1 MNFIKHKYHRVVA
14 FMLAVCMLVL
24 SVPSQAVY
32 ASSPSGA
39 SESDGIYTSMYD
51 VSTALTAYA
60 NNVVGSNTNDKHD
73 DHKLKEMDEKKP
85 GIAGA
90 YVGYGDSDK
99 GFYGYI
105 ASNTAKAVTSSSY
118 DAWLNVGDNGSTYA
132 YARYGHLLS
141 DLGLDET
148 GDATGS
154 SMMRSTF
161 GLFMQGT
168 HSVAGFVPT
177 IFEFSLKILRT
188 LNPFRFLIKD
198 DKTTYD
204 ESEYGGSA
212 NGLFDGGTTSTD
224 GSVES
229 GAGAVDKAITDN
241 AHGENAV
248 DVTASAGALEPVVKV
263 MTSIYSG
270 TRAIG
275 FLSIIPL
282 LLVLLLWSMLMKR
295 DMSGL
300 KSFVIKFAFIATGV
314 PLCAA
319 LYTGVLDQTLTAVQ
333 TNPAASR
340 LVACTFVD
348 FQSWVQS
355 SRLDLPSGVTL
366 KSVGKSN
373 SSGDSTTAAG
383 AASAET
389 LRSLRDITFRIN
401 NAVYQ
406 FNGLSTS
413 GIGGFG
419 STTEQKEAANF
430 NPGMWDN
437 NGHLKD
443 NGSNSTVE
451 KQVNGLL
458 QRYRSGDFYQ
468 ASAWE
473 TSVNS
478 ALNKYHASELGAT
491 PSTSNANT
499 NDGKVYQMYDETDE
513 ATDWMNRTVA
523 DNKKIFTGH
532 KWNNFNIFSNGALT
546 TQDSTAG
553 IRVDST
559 IIYNSG
565 LGSNNWTDDMA
576 DPAVKGGL
584 SSISMY
590 NYLSS
595 SFDDAS
601 ISVYSAQKSTSE
613 YTKKA
618 HYAVNL
624 IGSGALRVAYALN
637 CVACLFSFALIG
649 VMYGLGMVISNLKR
663 GISMLMQI
671 PFAMMGAVRGIIQ
684 VVMYVFTMCI
694 ELLFTVYVYQFVCE
708 FIVIFASVIETPI
721 SNLVKQADGMTESV
735 IFGGRFS
742 FLTNFVSPETLYNN
756 RYLFVLGV
764 FGLMVAVIL
773 FTGHVL
779 VKSNAYLSA
788 YEYAVCKWYRL
799 ITCKEMLPV
808 FDKWM
813 ARRKSL
819 YVWDDVSEIN
829 DLVSE
834 TVHDLSRSK
843 SDLEKGAC
851 HI

>member
-1 MNFIKHKYHRVVA
+1 MNFIKQKYHRVVA
-14 FMLAVCMLVL
+14 FMLAVCMFVL
-24 SVPSQAVY
+24 SVPSQPVY

-39 SESDGIYTSMYD
+39 SESEGIYTSMYD

-73 DHKLKEMDEKKP
+73 DHKLKEMDDKKP

-132 YARYGHLLS
+132 YTRYGHLLS

-198 DKTTYD
+198 DTTTYK

-212 NGLFDGGTTSTD
+212 DGLFDSGSTSTD

-241 AHGENAV
+241 ATGENAA

-282 LLVLLLWSMLMKR
+282 LLVLLLWSMLMRR

-300 KSFVIKFAFIATGV
+300 KAFVIKFAFIATGV

-413 GIGGFG
+413 GIGVGN
-419 STTEQKEAANF
+419 TDAKEAANF

-437 NGHLKD
+437 NGHLKN
-443 NGSNSTVE
+443 NGSDSTVE

-473 TSVNS
+473 TSVNG

-523 DNKKIFTGH
+523 DNKKIFKGQ
-532 KWNNFNIFSNGALT
+532 KWNNFNIFSNGALKS
-546 TQDSTAG
+546 DSTASTK
-553 IRVDST
+553 VDST
-559 IIYNSG
+559 ITYNSG
-565 LGSNNWTDDMA
+565 LGSNNWTSDMA

-756 RYLFVLGV
+756 RYLFALGV

-773 FTGHVL
+773 FTGYVL

-834 TVHDLSRSK
+834 TVHDLLRSK

>member
-132 YARYGHLLS
+132 YTRYGHLLS

-198 DKTTYD
+198 DKTTYA

-212 NGLFDGGTTSTD
+212 SGLFDSGSTSED

-241 AHGENAV
+241 AHGENAA

-413 GIGGFG
+413 GIGVGN
-419 STTEQKEAANF
+419 TDAKEAANF

-443 NGSNSTVE
+443 NGSDSTVE

-473 TSVNS
+473 TSVNG

-523 DNKKIFTGH
+523 DNKKIFKGQ
-532 KWNNFNIFSNGALT
+532 KWNNFNIFSNGALKS
-546 TQDSTAG
+546 DSTASTK
-553 IRVDST
+553 VDST
-559 IIYNSG
+559 ITYNSG
-565 LGSNNWTDDMA
+565 LGSNNWTSDMA

-756 RYLFVLGV
+756 HYLFVFGV

-829 DLVSE
+829 DLVLE

>member
-132 YARYGHLLS
+132 YTRYGHLLS

-212 NGLFDGGTTSTD
+212 SGLFDSGSTSED

-300 KSFVIKFAFIATGV
+300 KAFVIKFAFIATGV

-413 GIGGFG
+413 GIGIGNDAD
-419 STTEQKEAANF
+419 KKAAANF

-443 NGSNSTVE
+443 NGSDSTVE

-473 TSVNS
+473 TSVNG

-523 DNKKIFTGH
+523 DNKKIFKGQ
-532 KWNNFNIFSNGALT
+532 KWNNFNIFSNGALKS
-546 TQDSTAG
+546 DSTASTK
-553 IRVDST
+553 VDST
-559 IIYNSG
+559 ITYNSG
-565 LGSNNWTDDMA
+565 LGSNNWTSDMA

-721 SNLVKQADGMTESV
+721 SDLVKQADGMTESV

>member
-132 YARYGHLLS
+132 YTRYGHLLS

-198 DKTTYD
+198 DKTTYA

-212 NGLFDGGTTSTD
+212 SGLFDSGSTSED

-241 AHGENAV
+241 AHGENAA

-300 KSFVIKFAFIATGV
+300 KAFVIRFAFIATGV

-373 SSGDSTTAAG
+373 SGGDSTTAAG
-383 AASAET
+383 VASAET

-413 GIGGFG
+413 GIGVGN
-419 STTEQKEAANF
+419 TDAKEAANF

-443 NGSNSTVE
+443 NSHDSTVE

-473 TSVNS
+473 TSVNG

-523 DNKKIFTGH
+523 DNKKIFKGQ
-532 KWNNFNIFSNGALT
+532 KWNNFNIFSNGALKS
-546 TQDSTAG
+546 DSTASTK
-553 IRVDST
+553 VDST
-559 IIYNSG
+559 ITYNSG
-565 LGSNNWTDDMA
+565 LGSNNWTGDMA

-756 RYLFVLGV
+756 YYLFVLGV

-813 ARRKSL
+813 ARRKSF

>member
-1 MNFIKHKYHRVVA
+1 MNFIKQKYHRVVA
-14 FMLAVCMLVL
+14 FMLAVCMFVL
-24 SVPSQAVY
+24 SVPLQPVY

-39 SESDGIYTSMYD
+39 SESEGIYTSMYD

-73 DHKLKEMDEKKP
+73 DHKLKEMDDKKP

-132 YARYGHLLS
+132 YTRYGHLLS

-198 DKTTYD
+198 EKTTYK
-204 ESEYGGSA
+204 ESDYGGSA
-212 NGLFDGGTTSTD
+212 DGLFDSGSTSTD

-241 AHGENAV
+241 AHGENAA

-300 KSFVIKFAFIATGV
+300 KAFVIKFAFIATGV
-314 PLCAA
+314 PLCAV

-413 GIGGFG
+413 GIGVGN
-419 STTEQKEAANF
+419 TDAKEAANF

-443 NGSNSTVE
+443 NSHDSTVE

-473 TSVNS
+473 TSVNG

-523 DNKKIFTGH
+523 DNKKIFKGQ
-532 KWNNFNIFSNGALT
+532 KWNNFNIFSNGALKS
-546 TQDSTAG
+546 DSTASTK
-553 IRVDST
+553 VDSNIT
-559 IIYNSG
+559 YNSG
-565 LGSNNWTDDMA
+565 LGSNNWTGDMA

-721 SNLVKQADGMTESV
+721 SDLVKQADGMTESV

-764 FGLMVAVIL
+764 FGLMVAVVL

-779 VKSNAYLSA
+779 VKSYAYLSA

-799 ITCKEMLPV
+799 ITCREMLPI

-834 TVHDLSRSK
+834 TIHDLSRNK

>member
-1 MNFIKHKYHRVVA
+1 MNFIKQKYHRVVA

-132 YARYGHLLS
+132 YTRYGHLLS

-212 NGLFDGGTTSTD
+212 NGLFDSGTTSTD

-241 AHGENAV
+241 AHGENAA

-300 KSFVIKFAFIATGV
+300 KAFVIKFAFIATGV

-419 STTEQKEAANF
+419 STTKQKEAANF

-443 NGSNSTVE
+443 NGSDSTVE

-523 DNKKIFTGH
+523 DNKKIFKGQ
-532 KWNNFNIFSNGALT
+532 KWNNFNIFSNGALKS
-546 TQDSTAG
+546 DSTASTK
-553 IRVDST
+553 VDST
-559 IIYNSG
+559 ITYNSG

-721 SNLVKQADGMTESV
+721 SDLVKQADGMTESV

-756 RYLFVLGV
+756 HYLFVLGV

>member
-1 MNFIKHKYHRVVA
+1 MNFIKRKYHRVVA
-14 FMLAVCMLVL
+14 FMLAVCMFVL
-24 SVPSQAVY
+24 SVPSQPVY

-39 SESDGIYTSMYD
+39 SESEGIYTSMYD

-73 DHKLKEMDEKKP
+73 DHKLKEMDDKKP

-132 YARYGHLLS
+132 YTRYGHLLS

-198 DKTTYD
+198 DTATYK

-212 NGLFDGGTTSTD
+212 SGLFDGGTTSTD

-241 AHGENAV
+241 ATGENAA

-282 LLVLLLWSMLMKR
+282 LLVLLLWSMLMRR

-300 KSFVIKFAFIATGV
+300 KAFVIKFAFIATGV

-413 GIGGFG
+413 GIGVGN
-419 STTEQKEAANF
+419 TDQKEAANF

-437 NGHLKD
+437 NGNLKD
-443 NGSNSTVE
+443 NDSDSTVE

-473 TSVNS
+473 TSVNG

-523 DNKKIFTGH
+523 DNKKIFKGQ
-532 KWNNFNIFSNGALT
+532 KWNNFNIFSNGVLES
-546 TQDSTAG
+546 DSTASTK
-553 IRVDST
+553 VDST
-559 IIYNSG
+559 ITYNSG
-565 LGSNNWTDDMA
+565 LGSNNWTGDMA

-637 CVACLFSFALIG
+637 CVACLFAFALIG

-764 FGLMVAVIL
+764 FGLMAAVVL

-788 YEYAVCKWYRL
+788 YEYAVCKWYRM

>member
-132 YARYGHLLS
+132 YTRYGHLLS

-212 NGLFDGGTTSTD
+212 NGLFDSGTTSTD

-241 AHGENAV
+241 AHGENAA

-300 KSFVIKFAFIATGV
+300 KAFVIKFAFIATGV

-413 GIGGFG
+413 GIGIGNDADK
-419 STTEQKEAANF
+419 KEAANF

-443 NGSNSTVE
+443 NGSDSTVE

-473 TSVNS
+473 TSVNG

-523 DNKKIFTGH
+523 DNKKIFKGQ
-532 KWNNFNIFSNGALT
+532 KWNNFNIFSNGALKS
-546 TQDSTAG
+546 DSTASTK
-553 IRVDST
+553 VDST
-559 IIYNSG
+559 ITYNSG
-565 LGSNNWTDDMA
+565 LGSNNWTGDMA

-721 SNLVKQADGMTESV
+721 SDLVKQADGMTESV

>member
-14 FMLAVCMLVL
+14 FMLSVCMLVL

-154 SMMRSTF
+154 SMIRSTF

-198 DKTTYD
+198 DTTTYK

-212 NGLFDGGTTSTD
+212 NGLFDSGSTSTD
-224 GSVES
+224 GSIKS

-241 AHGENAV
+241 ATGANAV
-248 DVTASAGALEPVVKV
+248 DVTASAGALEPVTKV

-300 KSFVIKFAFIATGV
+300 KVFVIKFAFIITGV

-355 SRLDLPSGVTL
+355 SRLDLPSGVSL

-406 FNGLSTS
+406 FN
-413 GIGGFG
+413 
-419 STTEQKEAANF
+419 F
-430 NPGMWDN
+430 NPGMWDD

-443 NGSNSTVE
+443 NSHDSTVE

-473 TSVNS
+473 TSVNG

-523 DNKKIFTGH
+523 DNKKIFKGQ
-532 KWNNFNIFSNGALT
+532 KWNNFNIFGNGVLKS
-546 TQDSTAG
+546 DSTAST
-553 IRVDST
+553 RVDST
-559 IIYNSG
+559 IKYNSG
-565 LGSNNWTDDMA
+565 LGSNNWTGDMA

-637 CVACLFSFALIG
+637 CVACLFAFVLIG

-721 SNLVKQADGMTESV
+721 SDLVKQADGMTESV

-764 FGLMVAVIL
+764 FGLMIAVVL

-779 VKSNAYLSA
+779 VKSYAYLSA
-788 YEYAVCKWYRL
+788 YEYAVCKYYRM

-813 ARRKSL
+813 AERKSL
-819 YVWDDVSEIN
+819 YVWDGVSEIN
-829 DLVSE
+829 GLVSE
-834 TVHDLSRSK
+834 TVHDLSRNK
-843 SDLEKGAC
+843 SNLEKGAC

>member
-14 FMLAVCMLVL
+14 FMLSVCMLVL

-154 SMMRSTF
+154 SMIRSIF

-198 DKTTYD
+198 DVTIYK

-212 NGLFDGGTTSTD
+212 NGLFDSGSTSTD
-224 GSVES
+224 GSIKS

-241 AHGENAV
+241 ATGANAA
-248 DVTASAGALEPVVKV
+248 DVTASAGALEPVTKV

-275 FLSIIPL
+275 FLSVIPL

-300 KSFVIKFAFIATGV
+300 KAFVIKFAFIITGV

-355 SRLDLPSGVTL
+355 SRLDLPSGVSL

-406 FNGLSTS
+406 FNGLSSS
-413 GIGGFG
+413 GIGAGN
-419 STTEQKEAANF
+419 TDAKEAVNF

-437 NGHLKD
+437 NGKLKD
-443 NGSNSTVE
+443 DGSNSTVE

-473 TSVNS
+473 TSVNG

-523 DNKKIFTGH
+523 DNKKIFKGQ

-559 IIYNSG
+559 VTYKSG
-565 LGSNNWTDDMA
+565 LNSDNWTDDMA

-721 SNLVKQADGMTESV
+721 SDLVKQADGMTESV

-764 FGLMVAVIL
+764 FGLMIAVVL

-779 VKSNAYLSA
+779 VKSYAYLSA
-788 YEYAVCKWYRL
+788 YEYAVCKYYRM

-813 ARRKSL
+813 AERKSL
-819 YVWDDVSEIN
+819 YVWDGVSEIN
-829 DLVSE
+829 GLVSE
-834 TVHDLSRSK
+834 TVHDLSRNK
-843 SDLEKGAC
+843 LNLEKGAC

>member
-14 FMLAVCMLVL
+14 FMLAVCMFVL
-24 SVPSQAVY
+24 SVPSQPVY
-32 ASSPSGA
+32 ASNPSGA

-105 ASNTAKAVTSSSY
+105 SSNTAKAVTSSAY

-132 YARYGHLLS
+132 YTRYGHLLS

-154 SMMRSTF
+154 SMVRSTF

-198 DKTTYD
+198 DTTTYD
-204 ESEYGGSA
+204 ESTYGGSA
-212 NGLFDGGTTSTD
+212 NGLFDGGSTSTD
-224 GSVES
+224 GSIEGG
-229 GAGAVDKAITDN
+229 GAAVDKAITDN
-241 AHGENAV
+241 AHGDNAT
-248 DVTASAGALEPVVKV
+248 DVTASAGALEPVTKV
-263 MTSIYSG
+263 MTTIYSG

-300 KSFVIKFAFIATGV
+300 KAFVIKFAFIATGV

-355 SRLDLPSGVTL
+355 SRLDLPSGVSL

-413 GIGGFG
+413 GIGIGN
-419 STTEQKEAANF
+419 TDAKEAANF

-437 NGHLKD
+437 NGHLKN
-443 NGSNSTVE
+443 NGSDSTVE

-473 TSVNS
+473 TSVNG

-523 DNKKIFTGH
+523 DNKKIFQGQ
-532 KWNNFNIFSNGALT
+532 KWNNFNIFSNGALKS
-546 TQDSTAG
+546 DSTSSTK
-553 IRVDST
+553 VDST
-559 IIYNSG
+559 ITYNSG
-565 LGSNNWTDDMA
+565 LSSANWTGDMA

-721 SNLVKQADGMTESV
+721 SNLVGQVDGMKESV

-742 FLTNFVSPETLYNN
+742 FLADFVSPEILYNN

-764 FGLMVAVIL
+764 FGLMIAVVL
-773 FTGHVL
+773 FTGYVL
-779 VKSNAYLSA
+779 VKSYAYLSA
-788 YEYAVCKWYRL
+788 YEYAVCKYYRM
-799 ITCKEMLPV
+799 ITCKAMLPI

-813 ARRKSL
+813 AERKSL
-819 YVWDDVSEIN
+819 YVWDGVSEIN

-834 TVHDLSRSK
+834 TVHDLSNNK

>member
-1 MNFIKHKYHRVVA
+1 MNFIKSKYHRVVA
-14 FMLAVCMLVL
+14 FMLAVCMFVL
-24 SVPSQAVY
+24 SVPSQPVY

-39 SESDGIYTSMYD
+39 SESEGIYTSMYD

-73 DHKLKEMDEKKP
+73 DHKLKEMDDKKP

-132 YARYGHLLS
+132 YTRYGHLLS

-198 DKTTYD
+198 DKTTYE

-212 NGLFDGGTTSTD
+212 GGLFDGGTTSTD

-241 AHGENAV
+241 AHGENAA

-282 LLVLLLWSMLMKR
+282 LLVLLLWSMLMRR

-300 KSFVIKFAFIATGV
+300 KAFVIKFAFIATGV

-413 GIGGFG
+413 GIGVGN
-419 STTEQKEAANF
+419 TDAKEAANF

-437 NGHLKD
+437 NGNLKD
-443 NGSNSTVE
+443 NGSDSTVE

-473 TSVNS
+473 TSVNG

-523 DNKKIFTGH
+523 DNKKIFKGQ
-532 KWNNFNIFSNGALT
+532 KWNNFNIFSNGVLKS
-546 TQDSTAG
+546 DSTASTK
-553 IRVDST
+553 VDST
-559 IIYNSG
+559 ITYNSG
-565 LGSNNWTDDMA
+565 LGSNNWTSDMA

-764 FGLMVAVIL
+764 FGLMAAVVL

-779 VKSNAYLSA
+779 VKSNAYLLA
-788 YEYAVCKWYRL
+788 YEYAVCKWYRM

-819 YVWDDVSEIN
+819 YIWDDVSEIN

>member
-1 MNFIKHKYHRVVA
+1 MTFIKHKYHRVVA
-14 FMLAVCMLVL
+14 FMLSVCMLVL

-154 SMMRSTF
+154 SMIRSIF

-177 IFEFSLKILRT
+177 IFEFSLRILRT

-198 DKTTYD
+198 DTTTYK

-212 NGLFDGGTTSTD
+212 NGLFDSGSTSTD
-224 GSVES
+224 GSIKS

-241 AHGENAV
+241 ATGANAV
-248 DVTASAGALEPVVKV
+248 DVTASAGALEPVTKV

-300 KSFVIKFAFIATGV
+300 KAFVIKFAFIITGV

-355 SRLDLPSGVTL
+355 SRLDLPKYVSL

-406 FNGLSTS
+406 FKGLSTS
-413 GIGGFG
+413 GIGAGN
-419 STTEQKEAANF
+419 TDAKEAANF

-437 NGHLKD
+437 NGKLKD
-443 NGSNSTVE
+443 DGSDSTVE

-473 TSVNS
+473 TSVNG

-513 ATDWMNRTVA
+513 ATDWMNRTVD
-523 DNKKIFTGH
+523 DNKKIFTGQ
-532 KWNNFNIFSNGALT
+532 KWNNFNIFSNGALKS
-546 TQDSTAG
+546 DSTAST
-553 IRVDST
+553 RVDST
-559 IIYNSG
+559 IKYDSG
-565 LGSNNWTDDMA
+565 LNSDNWTDDMA

-721 SNLVKQADGMTESV
+721 SDLVKQADGMTESV

-742 FLTNFVSPETLYNN
+742 FLTNFVSPEKLYNN

-764 FGLMVAVIL
+764 FGLMIAVVL

-779 VKSNAYLSA
+779 VKSYAYLSA
-788 YEYAVCKWYRL
+788 YEYAVCKYYRM

-813 ARRKSL
+813 AERKSL
-819 YVWDDVSEIN
+819 YVWDGVSEIN
-829 DLVSE
+829 GLVSE
-834 TVHDLSRSK
+834 TVHDLSRNK
-843 SDLEKGAC
+843 SNLEKGAC

>member
-1 MNFIKHKYHRVVA
+1 MNLLKKKYRQVVA
-14 FMLAVCMLVL
+14 FMLAVCMLML
-24 SVPSQAVY
+24 SVPSQPVY
-32 ASSPSGA
+32 ASSSSSA

-60 NNVVGSNTNDKHD
+60 NSVVGSNTNDKHD

-85 GIAGA
+85 GLAGA
-90 YVGYGDSDK
+90 FVGYGDSDK
-99 GFYGYI
+99 DFYGYI
-105 ASNTAKAVTSSSY
+105 SSNTAKAVTTSSY

-132 YARYGHLLS
+132 YTRYGHLLA

-154 SMMRSTF
+154 SMTRSIF

-168 HSVAGFVPT
+168 HSVANFVPT

-188 LNPFRFLIKD
+188 LNPFRFLID
-198 DKTTYD
+198 DGTTTTYK
-204 ESEYGGSA
+204 ESDYVGDANSIISGDNSTIKKNGKIEGGGSA
-212 NGLFDGGTTSTD
+212 VND
-224 GSVES
+224 
-229 GAGAVDKAITDN
+229 AITDN
-241 AHGENAV
+241 ATGDNATA
-248 DVTASAGALEPVVKV
+248 VTSSSNALKPVAQV
-263 MTSIYSG
+263 MTAIYSG

-300 KSFVIKFAFIATGV
+300 KPFLIKFAFIITGV
-314 PLCAA
+314 PLCAS

-355 SRLDLPSGVTL
+355 SRLDLPNGVTL
-366 KSVGKSN
+366 KSVGKGDT
-373 SSGDSTTAAG
+373 SGDSTTAAG

-401 NAVYQ
+401 NAIYS
-406 FNGLSTS
+406 FNGISTS
-413 GIGGFG
+413 GIGYG
-419 STTEQKEAANF
+419 STNAKESANF

-437 NGHLKD
+437 NGKVKAD
-443 NGSNSTVE
+443 TADSTIE
-451 KQVNGLL
+451 KQVNALL
-458 QRYRSGDFYQ
+458 QRYRAGDFYQ

-473 TSVNS
+473 TSVNG

-499 NDGKVYQMYDETDE
+499 NDGKVYQMYDDTDE
-513 ATDWMNRTVA
+513 ASDWMNRTVA
-523 DNKKIFTGH
+523 DNKKIFKGQQ
-532 KWNNFNIFSNGALT
+532 WNNFNIFSNGTLKSDT
-546 TQDSTAG
+546 TSNTKVTD
-553 IRVDST
+553 T
-559 IIYNSG
+559 ITFSKG
-565 LGSNNWTDDMA
+565 TTSWTDDMS
-576 DPAVKGGL
+576 DPAKKGGL

-624 IGSGALRVAYALN
+624 IGSGALRFAYALN

-671 PFAMMGAVRGIIQ
+671 PFAMMGAVRGIVQ
-684 VVMYVFTMCI
+684 VVMYVFTMCL
-694 ELLFTVYVYQFVCE
+694 ELLFTVYIYQFVCE

-721 SNLVKQADGMTESV
+721 SDLVSQADGMTETM
-735 IFGGRFS
+735 ILGGRFS
-742 FLTNFVSPETLYNN
+742 FLANFVSPETLYDN
-756 RYLFVLGV
+756 RYLFVFGV
-764 FGLMVAVIL
+764 FGMIVAVVL
-773 FTGHVL
+773 LTGHVL
-779 VKSNAYLSA
+779 VKSRMYMSA
-788 YEYAVCKWYRL
+788 YEYAVCKYYRM

-808 FDKWM
+808 FDDWM
-813 ARRKSL
+813 TERKSL
-819 YVWDDVSEIN
+819 YVWDGVSEIN

-834 TVHDLSRSK
+834 TVHDLSDNNMSN
-843 SDLEKGAC
+843 LEKGAC
-851 HI
+851 SI

>member
-1 MNFIKHKYHRVVA
+1 MTFIKHKYHRVVA
-14 FMLAVCMLVL
+14 FMLSVCMLVL
-24 SVPSQAVY
+24 LVPSQAVY

-154 SMMRSTF
+154 SMIRSIF

-177 IFEFSLKILRT
+177 IFEFSLRILRT

-198 DKTTYD
+198 DTTTYK

-212 NGLFDGGTTSTD
+212 NGLFDSGSTSTD
-224 GSVES
+224 GSIKS

-241 AHGENAV
+241 ATGANAA
-248 DVTASAGALEPVVKV
+248 DVTASAGALEPVTKV

-300 KSFVIKFAFIATGV
+300 KAFVIKFAFIITGV

-355 SRLDLPSGVTL
+355 SRLDLPSGVSL

-406 FNGLSTS
+406 FN
-413 GIGGFG
+413 
-419 STTEQKEAANF
+419 
-430 NPGMWDN
+430 PGMWDD

-443 NGSNSTVE
+443 NSHDSTVE

-473 TSVNS
+473 TSVNG

-523 DNKKIFTGH
+523 DNKKIFKGQ
-532 KWNNFNIFSNGALT
+532 KWNNFNIFSNGALKS
-546 TQDSTAG
+546 DSTAST
-553 IRVDST
+553 RVDST
-559 IIYNSG
+559 IKYNSG
-565 LGSNNWTDDMA
+565 LGSNNWTGDMA

-671 PFAMMGAVRGIIQ
+671 PFAMMGAIRGIIQ

-721 SNLVKQADGMTESV
+721 SDLVKQADGMTESV

-764 FGLMVAVIL
+764 FGLMIAVVL

-779 VKSNAYLSA
+779 VKSYAYLSA
-788 YEYAVCKWYRL
+788 YEYAVCKYYRM

-813 ARRKSL
+813 AERKSL
-819 YVWDDVSEIN
+819 YVWDGVSEIN
-829 DLVSE
+829 GLVSE
-834 TVHDLSRSK
+834 TVHDLSRNK
-843 SDLEKGAC
+843 SNLEKGAC

>member
-1 MNFIKHKYHRVVA
+1 MNFIKHKCHRVVA
-14 FMLAVCMLVL
+14 FMLAVCMFVL
-24 SVPSQAVY
+24 SVPSQPVY

-105 ASNTAKAVTSSSY
+105 SSNTAKAVTSSSY

-132 YARYGHLLS
+132 YTRYGHLLS

-154 SMMRSTF
+154 SMVRSTF

-198 DKTTYD
+198 DTTTYD
-204 ESEYGGSA
+204 ESTYGGSA
-212 NGLFDGGTTSTD
+212 NGLFDGGSTSTD
-224 GSVES
+224 GSIEGG
-229 GAGAVDKAITDN
+229 GAAVDKAITDN
-241 AHGENAV
+241 AHGDNAT
-248 DVTASAGALEPVVKV
+248 DVTASAGALEPVTKV
-263 MTSIYSG
+263 MTTIYSG

-300 KSFVIKFAFIATGV
+300 KAFVIKFAFIATGV

-355 SRLDLPSGVTL
+355 SRLDLPSGVSL

-413 GIGGFG
+413 GIGIGN
-419 STTEQKEAANF
+419 TDAKEAANF

-437 NGHLKD
+437 NGHLKN
-443 NGSNSTVE
+443 NGSDSTVE

-473 TSVNS
+473 TSVNG

-523 DNKKIFTGH
+523 DNKKIFQGQ
-532 KWNNFNIFSNGALT
+532 KWNNFNIFSNGALKS
-546 TQDSTAG
+546 DSTSSTK
-553 IRVDST
+553 VDST
-559 IIYNSG
+559 ITYNSG
-565 LGSNNWTDDMA
+565 LSSANWTGDMA

-721 SNLVKQADGMTESV
+721 SDLVGQVDGMKESV

-742 FLTNFVSPETLYNN
+742 FLADFVSPETLYNN

-764 FGLMVAVIL
+764 FGLIVAVVL

-779 VKSNAYLSA
+779 VKSYAYLSA
-788 YEYAVCKWYRL
+788 YEYAVCKYYRM

-808 FDKWM
+808 FDKWI
-813 ARRKSL
+813 AERKSL
-819 YVWDDVSEIN
+819 YVWDGVSEIN
-829 DLVSE
+829 GLVSE
-834 TVHDLSRSK
+834 TVHDLSNNK
-843 SDLEKGAC
+843 SNLEKGAC

>member
-1 MNFIKHKYHRVVA
+1 MNFIKQKYHRVVA
-14 FMLAVCMLVL
+14 FMLAVCMFVL
-24 SVPSQAVY
+24 SVPLQPVY

-39 SESDGIYTSMYD
+39 SESEGIYTSMYD

-73 DHKLKEMDEKKP
+73 DHKLKEMDDKKP

-132 YARYGHLLS
+132 YTRYGHLLS

-198 DKTTYD
+198 EKTTYK
-204 ESEYGGSA
+204 ESDYGGSA
-212 NGLFDGGTTSTD
+212 DGLFDSGSTSTD

-241 AHGENAV
+241 AHGENAA

-300 KSFVIKFAFIATGV
+300 KAFVIKFAFIATGV

-413 GIGGFG
+413 GIGVGN
-419 STTEQKEAANF
+419 TDAKEAANF

-443 NGSNSTVE
+443 NSHDSTVE

-473 TSVNS
+473 TSVNG

-523 DNKKIFTGH
+523 DNKKIFKGQ
-532 KWNNFNIFSNGALT
+532 KWNNFNIFSNGALKS
-546 TQDSTAG
+546 DSTASTK
-553 IRVDST
+553 VDSNIT
-559 IIYNSG
+559 YNSG
-565 LGSNNWTDDMA
+565 LGSNNWTGDMA

-721 SNLVKQADGMTESV
+721 SDLVKQADGMTESV

-764 FGLMVAVIL
+764 FGLMVAVVL

-779 VKSNAYLSA
+779 VKSYAYLSA

-799 ITCKEMLPV
+799 ITCREMLPI

-834 TVHDLSRSK
+834 TIHDLSRNK

>member
-198 DKTTYD
+198 DTTMYK

-212 NGLFDGGTTSTD
+212 NGLFDSGSTSTD
-224 GSVES
+224 GSIKS

-241 AHGENAV
+241 ATGANAA
-248 DVTASAGALEPVVKV
+248 DVTASAGALKPVTKV

-300 KSFVIKFAFIATGV
+300 KAFVIKFAFIVTGV

-389 LRSLRDITFRIN
+389 LRSLRDITFRVN

-413 GIGGFG
+413 GIGVGN
-419 STTEQKEAANF
+419 TDAKEAANF

-443 NGSNSTVE
+443 NGSDSTVE

-473 TSVNS
+473 TSVNG

-523 DNKKIFTGH
+523 DNKKIFKGQ
-532 KWNNFNIFSNGALT
+532 KWNNFNIFSNGALKS
-546 TQDSTAG
+546 DSTASTK
-553 IRVDST
+553 VDST
-559 IIYNSG
+559 ITYNSG
-565 LGSNNWTDDMA
+565 LGSNNWTGDMA

-721 SNLVKQADGMTESV
+721 SNLVKQADGMIESV

-756 RYLFVLGV
+756 HYLFVLGV

>member
-14 FMLAVCMLVL
+14 FMLAICMFVL
-24 SVPSQAVY
+24 SVPSQPVY
-32 ASSPSGA
+32 ASSSSSA

-105 ASNTAKAVTSSSY
+105 SSNTAKAVTSSSY

-154 SMMRSTF
+154 SMARSTF
-161 GLFMQGT
+161 GLFMQTT

-188 LNPFRFLIKD
+188 LNPFRFLID
-198 DKTTYD
+198 DGTNEYK
-204 ESEYGGSA
+204 ESDYVGNASSIISGDNSTSK
-212 NGLFDGGTTSTD
+212 NDGKMDGGGD
-224 GSVES
+224 
-229 GAGAVDKAITDN
+229 AVNDAITDN
-241 AHGENAV
+241 ATGDNATA
-248 DVTASAGALEPVVKV
+248 VTSSSNVLKPVTQV
-263 MTSIYSG
+263 MTTIYSG
-270 TRAIG
+270 TRTIG
-275 FLSIIPL
+275 FLAIIPL
-282 LLVLLLWSMLMKR
+282 LFVLLLWSMLMKR

-300 KSFVIKFAFIATGV
+300 KSFVIKFAFIVTGI

-355 SRLDLPSGVTL
+355 SRLDLPLGVSL

-406 FNGLSTS
+406 FNGLSSS
-413 GIGGFG
+413 GIGTGN
-419 STTEQKEAANF
+419 TNQKESANF
-430 NPGMWDN
+430 NLGMWDN
-437 NGHLKD
+437 NGNLKD
-443 NGSNSTVE
+443 NGSDSTIE
-451 KQVNGLL
+451 KQINGLL
-458 QRYRSGDFYQ
+458 QRYRSGEFYQ

-473 TSVNS
+473 TSVNG

-499 NDGKVYQMYDETDE
+499 NDGKIYQMYDETDE
-513 ATDWMNRTVA
+513 STDWMNRTVA
-523 DNKKIFTGH
+523 DNKKIFNGTQ
-532 KWNNFNIFSNGALT
+532 WSNFNIFSNGVLKS
-546 TQDSTAG
+546 DSTSSTK
-553 IRVDST
+553 VDST
-559 IIYNSG
+559 ITYSRG
-565 LGSNNWTDDMA
+565 LRSSNWTGDMA

-618 HYAVNL
+618 HYSVNL

-671 PFAMMGAVRGIIQ
+671 PFAMMGAVRGIVQ
-684 VVMYVFTMCI
+684 VVMYVFAMCI

-708 FIVIFASVIETPI
+708 FIVMFASVIETPI
-721 SNLVKQADGMTESV
+721 SNLVGQVDGMKETV

-742 FLTNFVSPETLYNN
+742 FLADFVSPETLYNN
-756 RYLFVLGV
+756 RYLFVFGI
-764 FGLMVAVIL
+764 FGLMVAVVF

-779 VKSNAYLSA
+779 VKNRTYLSA
-788 YEYAVCKWYRL
+788 YEYAVCKYYRM

-808 FDKWM
+808 FDNWM
-813 ARRKSL
+813 AERKSL
-819 YVWDDVSEIN
+819 YVWDGVSEIN
-829 DLVSE
+829 GLVSE
-834 TVHDLSRSK
+834 TVHDLSRNESN
-843 SDLEKGAC
+843 LEKGAC
-851 HI
+851 SI

>member
-154 SMMRSTF
+154 SMIRSIF

-198 DKTTYD
+198 DTMIYK

-212 NGLFDGGTTSTD
+212 NGLFDSGSTSTD
-224 GSVES
+224 GIVGS
-229 GAGAVDKAITDN
+229 GDAAVDKAITDN
-241 AHGENAV
+241 AHGENAT
-248 DVTASAGALEPVVKV
+248 DVTASASALEPVTKV
-263 MTSIYSG
+263 MTKIYSG
-270 TRAIG
+270 TRAVG
-275 FLSIIPL
+275 FFSIIPL

-300 KSFVIKFAFIATGV
+300 KAFVIKFAFIATGV

-355 SRLDLPSGVTL
+355 SRLDLPKYVSL

-406 FNGLSTS
+406 FNGLSVS
-413 GIGGFG
+413 GIGIN
-419 STTEQKEAANF
+419 TTDDKKEAANF

-437 NGHLKD
+437 NGKLKD
-443 NGSNSTVE
+443 DGSDSTVE

-473 TSVNS
+473 TSVNG

-513 ATDWMNRTVA
+513 ATDWM
-523 DNKKIFTGH
+523 
-532 KWNNFNIFSNGALT
+532 
-546 TQDSTAG
+546 
-553 IRVDST
+553 
-559 IIYNSG
+559 
-565 LGSNNWTDDMA
+565 
-576 DPAVKGGL
+576 L
-584 SSISMY
+584 S
-590 NYLSS
+590 
-595 SFDDAS
+595 
-601 ISVYSAQKSTSE
+601 
-613 YTKKA
+613 
-618 HYAVNL
+618 L
-624 IGSGALRVAYALN
+624 I
-637 CVACLFSFALIG
+637 
-649 VMYGLGMVISNLKR
+649 
-663 GISMLMQI
+663 
-671 PFAMMGAVRGIIQ
+671 
-684 VVMYVFTMCI
+684 
-694 ELLFTVYVYQFVCE
+694 
-708 FIVIFASVIETPI
+708 
-721 SNLVKQADGMTESV
+721 
-735 IFGGRFS
+735 
-742 FLTNFVSPETLYNN
+742 
-756 RYLFVLGV
+756 
-764 FGLMVAVIL
+764 
-773 FTGHVL
+773 
-779 VKSNAYLSA
+779 
-788 YEYAVCKWYRL
+788 
-799 ITCKEMLPV
+799 
-808 FDKWM
+808 
-813 ARRKSL
+813 
-819 YVWDDVSEIN
+819 
-829 DLVSE
+829 
-834 TVHDLSRSK
+834 
-843 SDLEKGAC
+843 

>member
-154 SMMRSTF
+154 SMIRSIF

-198 DKTTYD
+198 DTAIYK
-204 ESEYGGSA
+204 ESEYGGSSH
-212 NGLFDGGTTSTD
+212 GLFDSGTTSTD
-224 GSVES
+224 GIVGS
-229 GAGAVDKAITDN
+229 GDAAVDKAITDN
-241 AHGENAV
+241 AHGDNAV
-248 DVTASAGALEPVVKV
+248 AVTASASALEPVTKV
-263 MTSIYSG
+263 MTKIYSG

-275 FLSIIPL
+275 FFSIIPL

-300 KSFVIKFAFIATGV
+300 KAFVIKFAFIATGV

-355 SRLDLPSGVTL
+355 SRLDLPKYVSL

-406 FNGLSTS
+406 FNGLSVS
-413 GIGGFG
+413 GIGIN
-419 STTEQKEAANF
+419 TTDDKKAAANF
-430 NPGMWDN
+430 NPGMW
-437 NGHLKD
+437 
-443 NGSNSTVE
+443 
-451 KQVNGLL
+451 
-458 QRYRSGDFYQ
+458 
-468 ASAWE
+468 
-473 TSVNS
+473 
-478 ALNKYHASELGAT
+478 
-491 PSTSNANT
+491 AN
-499 NDGKVYQMYDETDE
+499 
-513 ATDWMNRTVA
+513 
-523 DNKKIFTGH
+523 
-532 KWNNFNIFSNGALT
+532 
-546 TQDSTAG
+546 
-553 IRVDST
+553 
-559 IIYNSG
+559 
-565 LGSNNWTDDMA
+565 
-576 DPAVKGGL
+576 
-584 SSISMY
+584 
-590 NYLSS
+590 
-595 SFDDAS
+595 
-601 ISVYSAQKSTSE
+601 
-613 YTKKA
+613 
-618 HYAVNL
+618 
-624 IGSGALRVAYALN
+624 
-637 CVACLFSFALIG
+637 
-649 VMYGLGMVISNLKR
+649 
-663 GISMLMQI
+663 
-671 PFAMMGAVRGIIQ
+671 
-684 VVMYVFTMCI
+684 
-694 ELLFTVYVYQFVCE
+694 
-708 FIVIFASVIETPI
+708 
-721 SNLVKQADGMTESV
+721 
-735 IFGGRFS
+735 
-742 FLTNFVSPETLYNN
+742 
-756 RYLFVLGV
+756 
-764 FGLMVAVIL
+764 
-773 FTGHVL
+773 
-779 VKSNAYLSA
+779 
-788 YEYAVCKWYRL
+788 
-799 ITCKEMLPV
+799 
-808 FDKWM
+808 
-813 ARRKSL
+813 RRKAFMASPFL
-819 YVWDDVSEIN
+819 YPFW
-829 DLVSE
+829 
-834 TVHDLSRSK
+834 K
-843 SDLEKGAC
+843 K
-851 HI
+851 

>member
-1 MNFIKHKYHRVVA
+1 MNFIKSKYHRVVA
-14 FMLAVCMLVL
+14 FMLAVCMFVL
-24 SVPSQAVY
+24 SVPSQPVY

-39 SESDGIYTSMYD
+39 SESEGIYTSMYD

-73 DHKLKEMDEKKP
+73 DHKLKEMDDKEP

-132 YARYGHLLS
+132 YTRYGHLLS

-198 DKTTYD
+198 DTTTYK

-212 NGLFDGGTTSTD
+212 NGLFDNGATSTD

-241 AHGENAV
+241 AHGENAA

-282 LLVLLLWSMLMKR
+282 LFVLLLWSMLMRR

-300 KSFVIKFAFIATGV
+300 KAFVIKFAFIATGV

-389 LRSLRDITFRIN
+389 LRSLRDITFRVN

-406 FNGLSTS
+406 FNGLFTS
-413 GIGGFG
+413 GIGVGN
-419 STTEQKEAANF
+419 TDDKEAANF
-430 NPGMWDN
+430 NSGMWNN
-437 NGHLKD
+437 NGNLKD

-473 TSVNS
+473 TSVNG

-523 DNKKIFTGH
+523 DNKKIFEGQ
-532 KWNNFNIFSNGALT
+532 KWNNFNIFSNGVLKS
-546 TQDSTAG
+546 DSTASTK
-553 IRVDST
+553 VDST
-559 IIYNSG
+559 ITYNSG
-565 LGSNNWTDDMA
+565 LGFNNWTGDMA

-671 PFAMMGAVRGIIQ
+671 PFAMMGAIRGIIQ

-764 FGLMVAVIL
+764 FGLMAAVVL

-788 YEYAVCKWYRL
+788 YEYAVCKWYRM

>member
-14 FMLAVCMLVL
+14 FMLSVCMLVL

-154 SMMRSTF
+154 SMIRSIF

-198 DKTTYD
+198 DVTIYK

-212 NGLFDGGTTSTD
+212 HGLFDSGTTSTD
-224 GSVES
+224 GIVKS
-229 GAGAVDKAITDN
+229 GDAAVDKAITDN
-241 AHGENAV
+241 AHGENAT
-248 DVTASAGALEPVVKV
+248 DVTASASALEPVTKV
-263 MTSIYSG
+263 MTKIYSG

-275 FLSIIPL
+275 FFSIIPL

-300 KSFVIKFAFIATGV
+300 KAFVIKFAFIATGV

-355 SRLDLPSGVTL
+355 SRLDLPKYVSL

-406 FNGLSTS
+406 FNGLSVS
-413 GIGGFG
+413 GIGIN
-419 STTEQKEAANF
+419 TTDDKKEAANF
-430 NPGMWDN
+430 NPGMWDD

-443 NGSNSTVE
+443 NSHDSTVE

-473 TSVNS
+473 TSVNG

-523 DNKKIFTGH
+523 DNKKIFKGQ
-532 KWNNFNIFSNGALT
+532 KWNNFNIFSNGNLKS
-546 TQDSTAG
+546 DSTASTK
-553 IRVDST
+553 VDST
-559 IIYNSG
+559 IIYKGGLNSD
-565 LGSNNWTDDMA
+565 NWTDDMA

-721 SNLVKQADGMTESV
+721 SDLVKQADGMTESV

-764 FGLMVAVIL
+764 FGLMIAVLL

-779 VKSNAYLSA
+779 VKSYAYLSA
-788 YEYAVCKWYRL
+788 YEYAVCKYYRM

-813 ARRKSL
+813 AERKSL
-819 YVWDDVSEIN
+819 YVWDGVSEIN
-829 DLVSE
+829 GLVSE
-834 TVHDLSRSK
+834 TVHDLSRNK
-843 SDLEKGAC
+843 SNLEKGAC

>member
-212 NGLFDGGTTSTD
+212 NGLFDSGSTSED

-241 AHGENAV
+241 AHGENAA

-413 GIGGFG
+413 GIGIGNDADKKA
-419 STTEQKEAANF
+419 SANF

-443 NGSNSTVE
+443 NGSDSTVE

-473 TSVNS
+473 TSVNG

-523 DNKKIFTGH
+523 DNKKIFKGQ
-532 KWNNFNIFSNGALT
+532 KWNNFNIFSNGALKS
-546 TQDSTAG
+546 DSTASTK
-553 IRVDST
+553 VDST
-559 IIYNSG
+559 ITYNSG
-565 LGSNNWTDDMA
+565 LSSNNWTGDMA

-721 SNLVKQADGMTESV
+721 SDLVKQADGMTESV

>member
-212 NGLFDGGTTSTD
+212 NGLFDSGTTSTD

-241 AHGENAV
+241 AHGENAA

-413 GIGGFG
+413 GIGIGNDADKKA
-419 STTEQKEAANF
+419 SANF

-443 NGSNSTVE
+443 NGSDSTVE

-473 TSVNS
+473 TLVNG

-523 DNKKIFTGH
+523 DNKKIFKGQ
-532 KWNNFNIFSNGALT
+532 KWNNFNIFSNGALKS
-546 TQDSTAG
+546 DSTASTK
-553 IRVDST
+553 VDST
-559 IIYNSG
+559 ITYNSG
-565 LGSNNWTDDMA
+565 LGSNNWTGDMA

-595 SFDDAS
+595 SFDDSS

-721 SNLVKQADGMTESV
+721 SDLVKQADGMTESV

-764 FGLMVAVIL
+764 FGLMVAVVL

-799 ITCKEMLPV
+799 ITCKEMLPI

>member
-1 MNFIKHKYHRVVA
+1 MNFIKQKCHRVVA
-14 FMLAVCMLVL
+14 FMLAVCMFVL
-24 SVPSQAVY
+24 SVPSQPVY

-39 SESDGIYTSMYD
+39 SESEGIYTSMYD

-73 DHKLKEMDEKKP
+73 DHKLKEMDDKKP

-132 YARYGHLLS
+132 YTRYGHLLS

-198 DKTTYD
+198 DTTTYK

-212 NGLFDGGTTSTD
+212 NGLFDNGATSTD

-241 AHGENAV
+241 ATGENAA

-263 MTSIYSG
+263 MTTIYSG

-300 KSFVIKFAFIATGV
+300 KAFVIKFAFIATGV

-413 GIGGFG
+413 GIGVGN
-419 STTEQKEAANF
+419 TDQKEAANF

-437 NGHLKD
+437 NGNLKD
-443 NGSNSTVE
+443 NGSDSTVE

-473 TSVNS
+473 TSVNG

-523 DNKKIFTGH
+523 DNKKIFKGQ
-532 KWNNFNIFSNGALT
+532 KWNNFNIFSNGALKS
-546 TQDSTAG
+546 DSTASTK
-553 IRVDST
+553 VDST
-559 IIYNSG
+559 ITYNSG
-565 LGSNNWTDDMA
+565 LGSNNWTGDMA

-637 CVACLFSFALIG
+637 CVACLFAFALIG

-764 FGLMVAVIL
+764 FGLMAAVVL

-819 YVWDDVSEIN
+819 YVWDGVSEIN

>member
-1 MNFIKHKYHRVVA
+1 MNFIKQKYHRVVA
-14 FMLAVCMLVL
+14 FMLAVCMFVL
-24 SVPSQAVY
+24 SVPSQPVY

-39 SESDGIYTSMYD
+39 SESEGIYTSMYD

-73 DHKLKEMDEKKP
+73 DHKLKEMDDKKP

-132 YARYGHLLS
+132 YTRYGHLLS

-198 DKTTYD
+198 DKTTYE

-212 NGLFDGGTTSTD
+212 GGLFDSGSTSQD
-224 GSVES
+224 GSIES

-241 AHGENAV
+241 AHGENAA

-282 LLVLLLWSMLMKR
+282 LLVLLLWSMLMRR

-300 KSFVIKFAFIATGV
+300 KAFVIKFAFIATGV

-389 LRSLRDITFRIN
+389 LRSLRDITFRVN

-413 GIGGFG
+413 GIGVGN
-419 STTEQKEAANF
+419 TDAKEAANF

-437 NGHLKD
+437 NGNLKD
-443 NGSNSTVE
+443 NGSDSTVE

-473 TSVNS
+473 TSVNG

-523 DNKKIFTGH
+523 DNKKIFKGQ
-532 KWNNFNIFSNGALT
+532 KWNNFNIFSNGVLKS
-546 TQDSTAG
+546 DSTASTK
-553 IRVDST
+553 VDST
-559 IIYNSG
+559 ITYNSG
-565 LGSNNWTDDMA
+565 LGSNNWTGDMA

-637 CVACLFSFALIG
+637 CVACLFAFALIG

-764 FGLMVAVIL
+764 FGLMVAVVL

-788 YEYAVCKWYRL
+788 YEYAVCKWYRM